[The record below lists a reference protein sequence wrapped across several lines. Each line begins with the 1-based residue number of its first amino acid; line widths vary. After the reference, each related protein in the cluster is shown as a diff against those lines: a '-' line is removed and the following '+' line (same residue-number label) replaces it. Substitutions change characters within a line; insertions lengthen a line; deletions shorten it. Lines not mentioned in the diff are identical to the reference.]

1 MKEKTLKCRISL
13 AIPESVEY
21 DGLEWFNGKKI
32 ATSYPNILRKFA
44 KEKNLNIDI
53 HTIQGSVEI
62 APEEIGTI
70 KDISRLNENGFI
82 KPLSLKELIKLESEM
97 KQPKKINKEEEK

>member
-1 MKEKTLKCRISL
+1 MKL
-13 AIPESVEY
+13 
-21 DGLEWFNGKKI
+21 
-32 ATSYPNILRKFA
+32 
-44 KEKNLNIDI
+44 
-53 HTIQGSVEI
+53 TIQRDFILNGVYYFENDEI
-62 APEEIGTI
+62 EPNKIGTI

>member
-1 MKEKTLKCRISL
+1 MKL
-13 AIPESVEY
+13 
-21 DGLEWFNGKKI
+21 
-32 ATSYPNILRKFA
+32 
-44 KEKNLNIDI
+44 
-53 HTIQGSVEI
+53 TIQRDFVLNGVYYFENDEI
-62 APEEIGTI
+62 EPDKIGTI

>member
-1 MKEKTLKCRISL
+1 MKL
-13 AIPESVEY
+13 
-21 DGLEWFNGKKI
+21 
-32 ATSYPNILRKFA
+32 
-44 KEKNLNIDI
+44 
-53 HTIQGSVEI
+53 TIQKDFVLNGVYYFENDEI
-62 APEEIGTI
+62 EPEKVGTI